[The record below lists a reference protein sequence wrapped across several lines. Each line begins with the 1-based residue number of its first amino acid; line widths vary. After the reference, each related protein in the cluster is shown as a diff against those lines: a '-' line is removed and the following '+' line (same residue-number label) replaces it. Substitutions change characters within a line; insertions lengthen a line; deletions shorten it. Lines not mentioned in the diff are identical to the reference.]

1 VLEYILAYVG
11 HKLCN
16 ARQQT
21 GGSVKVGDLI
31 GIGWNGKQ
39 PYVAVIKKV
48 FGGFGGY
55 MVYVIAT
62 EKHTYISGHGIKE
75 VPQ

>member
-1 VLEYILAYVG
+1 M
-11 HKLCN
+11 
-16 ARQQT
+16 
-21 GGSVKVGDLI
+21 KVGDLI